1 MRHLIP
7 VLAVWLCW
15 PDPAHAD
22 VLDIAPDGA
31 RSWRRGAMTVQWREE
46 GAEPVAQASATATT
60 VSFAPAPYAATL
72 QAAAARQSLSPALL
86 EALIWQESRWHPNAV
101 SRAGAVGLGQL
112 MPATARHL
120 GVDPRDPQASI
131 HGAARYLRQQIDH
144 FGGNLEFALAAY
156 NAGPGRVERAHGVP
170 AIAETRAYVRAITNR
185 LIATTS
191 GEGQ

>member
-1 MRHLIP
+1 
-7 VLAVWLCW
+7 
-15 PDPAHAD
+15 
-22 VLDIAPDGA
+22 
-31 RSWRRGAMTVQWREE
+31 MTVQWREE
-46 GAEPVAQASATATT
+46 GAEPVAKARATAPTA
-60 VSFAPAPYAATL
+60 SFAPASYAATV

-86 EALIWQESRWHPNAV
+86 GALIWQESRWHPNAV

-144 FGGNLEFALAAY
+144 FGGNLELALAAY
-156 NAGPGRVERAHGVP
+156 NAGPGRVERAGGVP
-170 AIAETRAYVRAITNR
+170 AIAETRNYVRAITDR

-191 GEGQ
+191 GDGQ